1 VQVLPFSAG
10 EHGSMGSGF
19 SILSFPDDRD
29 HSVIYVETLAGS
41 LYLEKPDEVEPYC
54 TLFDHLR
61 ASAAGV
67 RPSIELIAETIRSL

>member
-29 HSVIYVETLAGS
+29 HSVIYVETRAGS